1 MKHSPFQLKLAIFTI
16 QITYLRLPSN
26 EIITQTE
33 GVWLPKMAK
42 FSKIDILESKNSNT
56 DLNKLLK

>member
-16 QITYLRLPSN
+16 QITYLRLLSN
-26 EIITQTE
+26 EIIIQTE

-42 FSKIDILESKNSNT
+42 FSKIDTLESKKIPTLTSI
-56 DLNKLLK
+56 DH

>member
-16 QITYLRLPSN
+16 QIRYLRLPSN

-33 GVWLPKMAK
+33 DVWLPKMAK